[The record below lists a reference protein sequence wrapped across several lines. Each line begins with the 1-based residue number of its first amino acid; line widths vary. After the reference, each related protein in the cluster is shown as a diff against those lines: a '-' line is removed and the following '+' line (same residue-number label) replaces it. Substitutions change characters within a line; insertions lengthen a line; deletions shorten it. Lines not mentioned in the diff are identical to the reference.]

1 MFGFLFGDK
10 KKDDSFIT
18 VDHSDANDVAQKDK
32 SAMDKARAAFEDAE
46 DRIEDTAENIK
57 EHAEEFGDRVE
68 EKAEEAGE
76 TIKEKF
82 DSDDEEENVEDEST
96 DGEEEEEENVG
107 GEPANDLPEEHEEEA
122 EDPVEEETLEPGE
135 AVDDEAAFSYD
146 EEGGEEEDENR
157 EYEGWADSFT
167 SYDEED
173 PEDEENYVGYTFN
186 DDGEA
191 YLDLHTP
198 LVEEE
203 DGEVQE
209 EPVEVA
215 ELVGNVDNVDN
226 TTEEDPALFNV
237 EEDGVSQEEDEDDA
251 LDDEEYF
258 ERYFSE
264 PDSEEASD
272 EEDELTDEEDLS
284 EEEIDALLED
294 LTSESISEVE
304 ADESQDVAPA
314 SDKVTVEEVFDGEPT
329 PVPYSPEFFEEHHE
343 DLVRNRNHVSPL
355 IVLVDEDKESL
366 GRLVQRY
373 VGDSKA
379 YLVDLSKNR
388 DGFKV
393 LGDNIERSFITI
405 DGEEEDF
412 NASDISYLV
421 AREEGD
427 RRPFIIVTGIP
438 DISVKVEEQL
448 RDNPV
453 ALGIINDRICE
464 VIAQAKEYGVT
475 ILVAAENTTDMM
487 IDVINEVVGELE
499 AL

>member
-18 VDHSDANDVAQKDK
+18 VDQPDANDVAQQDQ
-32 SAMDKARAAFEDAE
+32 SAIDKARAAFENAE
-46 DRIEDTAENIK
+46 ERIEGTAENIK

-76 TIKEKF
+76 TIKEAF
-82 DSDDEEENVEDEST
+82 DSGDEEEENVESDST
-96 DGEEEEEENVG
+96 D
-107 GEPANDLPEEHEEEA
+107 DLPKEHEEEDEEDSDA
-122 EDPVEEETLEPGE
+122 EVHEESDFEPGE
-135 AVDDEAAFSYD
+135 AVDDEASFSYD
-146 EEGGEEEDENR
+146 EEGEEEDKDR
-157 EYEGWADSFT
+157 EYDESDNFS
-167 SYDEED
+167 SYDEE
-173 PEDEENYVGYTFN
+173 ETEGEGNYVGYTFN

-191 YLDLHTP
+191 YLDLDTP

-209 EPVEVA
+209 EPVEASEFIGNVK
-215 ELVGNVDNVDN
+215 NVDNA
-226 TTEEDPALFNV
+226 TEEDPALFDV
-237 EEDGVSQEEDEDDA
+237 EEAGVVQEDEEDDDDT

-264 PDSEEASD
+264 PDSEDAS
-272 EEDELTDEEDLS
+272 EEEVVDEEDLS

-294 LTSESISEVE
+294 LTSESIAEVRAE
-304 ADESQDVAPA
+304 EDKDVAPA
-314 SDKVTVEEVFDGEPT
+314 SEGVAVEEVFDGEPT

-343 DLVRNRNHVSPL
+343 DLVRNRKHVSPL

-427 RRPFIIVTGIP
+427 RRPFIIVTGIT
-438 DISVKVEEQL
+438 DISVKVEEHL
-448 RDNPV
+448 GDNPV
-453 ALGIINDRICE
+453 ALGIINDRIGE
-464 VIAQAKEYGVT
+464 VIAQAKGHGVT
-475 ILVAAENTTDMM
+475 ILVAAEKTTDMM
-487 IDVINEVVGELE
+487 VDVIDTVIDQLE